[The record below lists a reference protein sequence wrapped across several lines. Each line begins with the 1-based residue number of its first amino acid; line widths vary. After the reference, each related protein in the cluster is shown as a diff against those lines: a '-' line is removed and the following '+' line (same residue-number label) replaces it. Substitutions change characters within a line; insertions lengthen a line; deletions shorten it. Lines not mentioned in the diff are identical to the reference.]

1 MILSQLL
8 NWSLLCCEILCLKN
22 LLCPPFVTGSCAE
35 HASHQMIASICMT
48 ERMKCVIFVHTK
60 VFTGNKHSSG
70 CSKRNITL
78 TVTNCT
84 CSYSSCRIV
93 TCTCNN
99 FYILTESKFF
109 RNLRFQSSYSL
120 PNSHY
125 SFGSCSSVIPQI
137 SSISFDQQRFFTSR
151 RSIPEASETSVQK
164 EPDRR
169 YAR

>member
-109 RNLRFQSSYSL
+109 RNLRFQSSYYFPTLIQFRKLLFCDSTDL
-120 PNSHY
+120 QH
-125 SFGSCSSVIPQI
+125 
-137 SSISFDQQRFFTSR
+137 FF
-151 RSIPEASETSVQK
+151 
-164 EPDRR
+164 
-169 YAR
+169 

>member
-84 CSYSSCRIV
+84 CSYSSCCIV

-109 RNLRFQSSYSL
+109 RNLRFQSSYYFPTLIQFRKLLLTSSGS
-120 PNSHY
+120 SH
-125 SFGSCSSVIPQI
+125 QE
-137 SSISFDQQRFFTSR
+137 
-151 RSIPEASETSVQK
+151 EAYRKHQK
-164 EPDRR
+164 HLYKKNRTDDMPDNP
-169 YAR
+169 

>member
-99 FYILTESKFF
+99 FYILAISGF
-109 RNLRFQSSYSL
+109 RVPTTSQLS
-120 PNSHY
+120 Y

-137 SSISFDQQRFFTSR
+137 SNISFDQQRFFTSR